1 MLQRLGFPDVG
12 RHRRFVSALGI
23 DALGGGIW
31 MPLSMLYFLR
41 QTDLTLVE
49 LGLVMTVA
57 NLAVTPFVPYVGR
70 LVDRLGPKAVMQT
83 GNVVQAVSFAA
94 YPFVDSMVLVGL
106 VVGVSTVG
114 RTMFWGSNG
123 PLITQITRPG
133 EREQWFG
140 FAQAMRNAGYGVGG
154 LLAALAL
161 SVGTDTAYHAVVV
174 GNALSFVAALLL
186 MAGVTAGG
194 RPDIVPGPA
203 GGRGLVL
210 RDRGYRW
217 LVLAMFGYALTEMT
231 LNVAMP
237 VYFAELLGLPA
248 WVPGAVFVINTVMI
262 GLGQGIVVRSMT
274 GAVRV
279 RVVLLAISFTAS
291 SFVLMYAAD
300 ALTVAAGTVVVLVA
314 AVVYTTGELVAGP
327 VLSALSAEAA
337 PDAHRGRYM
346 SVVQLAWNLSG
357 AVAPLLYAAL
367 LDGGSFAMWGG
378 ALVLCALWAAA
389 TVRMATVLPRA
400 RERVANAAEETAAGV
415 APAA

>member
-12 RHRRFVSALGI
+12 RHGRFVSALGI

-49 LGLVMTVA
+49 LGLVMTIA
-57 NLAVTPFVPYVGR
+57 NLVVTPFVPYVGR
-70 LVDRLGPKAVMQT
+70 LVDRLGPKSVMQV
-83 GNVVQAVSFAA
+83 GNLIQAASFAV
-94 YPFVDSMVLVGL
+94 YPIVDTMATVGL
-106 VVGVSTVG
+106 VVGFSTVG

-123 PLITQITRPG
+123 PLITQITLPG

-154 LLAALAL
+154 LLASLAL
-161 SVGTDTAYHAVVV
+161 SIGTDASYHAVVLA
-174 GNALSFVAALLL
+174 NSLSFVAAFVL
-186 MAGVTAGG
+186 MTGVTAGG

-203 GGRGLVL
+203 RRRAAVL

-217 LVLAMFGYALTEMT
+217 LVLVIFGYALTEMT

-237 VYFAELLGLPA
+237 VYFADLLGLPA

-262 GLGQGIVVRSMT
+262 GLGQGLVVRSMT

-279 RVVLLAISFTAS
+279 RVVLLAITFTAS
-291 SFVLMYAAD
+291 SFAMMYAAD
-300 ALTVAAGTVVVLVA
+300 ALTVVAGTVVVLVA
-314 AVVYTTGELVAGP
+314 AVVYTIGELVAGP

-337 PDAHRGRYM
+337 PDEQRGRYM
-346 SVVQLAWNLSG
+346 SVVQLAWNVSG

-367 LDGGSFAMWGG
+367 LDFGSLAMWGG
-378 ALVLCALWAAA
+378 AVVLCALWAAA
-389 TVRMATVLPRA
+389 TLRMAALLPRA
-400 RERVANAAEETAAGV
+400 RERVTNTVEEAAESTPTA
-415 APAA
+415 

>member
-31 MPLSMLYFLR
+31 IPLSMLYFLR
-41 QTDLTLVE
+41 QTDLTLVQ

-70 LVDRLGPKAVMQT
+70 LVDRLGPKNVMQT
-83 GNVVQAVSFAA
+83 GNLIQGTAFAA
-94 YPFVDSMVLVGL
+94 YPFCGSMATVGIA
-106 VVGVSTVG
+106 VGVSTVG

-140 FAQAMRNAGYGVGG
+140 FMQAMRNAGYGVGG
-154 LLAALAL
+154 ILAAVAL
-161 SVGTDTAYHAVVV
+161 SIGTDAAYETVVLS
-174 GNALSFVAALLL
+174 NAASYFAAFVL
-186 MAGVTAGG
+186 MTGVAAGG
-194 RPDIVPGPA
+194 RPEIAPGPA
-203 GGRGLVL
+203 AGRAMVL
-210 RDRGYRW
+210 RDVGYRW
-217 LVLAMFGYALTEMT
+217 LVLSTFGYALTEMT

-262 GLGQGIVVRSMT
+262 GLGQGLVVRSMT

-279 RVVLLAISFTAS
+279 RVVLLAISFTAT
-291 SFVLMYAAD
+291 SFAMFYVAD
-300 ALTVAAGTVVVLVA
+300 ALTVPVATGLVLVA
-314 AVVYTTGELVAGP
+314 AVVYTLGELVAGP
-327 VLSALSAEAA
+327 VLGALAAETA

-346 SVVQLAWNLSG
+346 SVVQLAWNVSG

-367 LDGGSFAMWGG
+367 LDRGPLTMWGG
-378 ALVLCALWAAA
+378 AVVLCGLWAAA
-389 TVRMATVLPRA
+389 VLRMAALVPRA
-400 RERVANAAEETAAGV
+400 RQRVTNAVEEPAAEA
-415 APAA
+415 APAG

>member
-70 LVDRLGPKAVMQT
+70 LVDRLGPKSVMQT
-83 GNVVQAVSFAA
+83 GNIIQAVSFAV
-94 YPFVDSMVLVGL
+94 YPFVDSMLTVGL
-106 VVGVSTVG
+106 VIGVSTVG

-123 PLITQITRPG
+123 PLITQITLPG

-154 LLAALAL
+154 LLASLAL
-161 SVGTDTAYHAVVV
+161 SIGTDAAYDAVVIA
-174 GNALSFVAALLL
+174 NALSFVAAFLFML
-186 MAGVTAGG
+186 GVTAGG
-194 RPDIVPGPA
+194 RPEIVPGPA
-203 GGRGLVL
+203 GGRGVVL

-262 GLGQGIVVRSMT
+262 GLGQGLVVRSMT

-279 RVVLLAISFTAS
+279 RVVLLAITFTAS
-291 SFVLMYAAD
+291 SFAMFYAAD
-300 ALTVAAGTVVVLVA
+300 ALSVGVATALVLAA
-314 AVVYTTGELVAGP
+314 AVVYTIGELVAGP

-337 PDAHRGRYM
+337 PDEHRGRYM

-357 AVAPLLYAAL
+357 AIAPLLYAAL
-367 LDGGSFAMWGG
+367 LDGGSLAMWGG
-378 ALVLCALWAAA
+378 AVILCGLWAAA
-389 TVRMATVLPRA
+389 TLRMAATLPRA
-400 RERVANAAEETAAGV
+400 RERVTNAVEEAAAEATPTA
-415 APAA
+415 